1 MEESK
6 EDTLSETP
14 LLLVEP
20 PNSDVKVVDT
30 RDSVHDSGGRTTDS
44 GSFRRWFEEFW
55 LKRSLPSPA
64 QKHVDGWPE
73 ILLTKCSNDD
83 WSPHCGLQDQQWEQL
98 SAHSS
103 HLGIV
108 KTASFTDQS
117 VGRSRAATQSTF
129 NPSIHSGGRGSI
141 ESLRPSVS
149 PSISHAALLHS
160 LERRQILR
168 EIITTETD
176 YVFGLKALAD
186 VLLICSVRPRI
197 YRNVQQIR
205 ELHQTFL
212 ARARAVSPKSVSA
225 ASEVDKLFPQGV
237 AKGLRAIDLKRLNN
251 LQSRSLRKQ
260 SLKTSIIAHLNSLAA
275 QGSEAY
281 DIAYEIAEL
290 SKSFKLYEDFCS
302 NFELLL
308 QDVSLLRGS
317 IPNWET
323 FEGGIE
329 SLAKS
334 VTSLENKLLT
344 DNRSMS
350 LSDLVVKVFPT
361 PPSRSTIS
369 ALTSLSQFSAF
380 VNDPL
385 SHEKIKEV
393 LDGLRPTIERV
404 NQANE
409 TLKQRELIAK
419 TLLLR
424 EKLELPEPGS
434 GMQDI
439 VHDIYLQLG
448 PIKLCGVLHAT
459 YQLPADIVGE
469 YVVCALFESYLV
481 LAASRDG
488 CSRLQAMAC
497 LYVRDLKIDTLRN
510 GRGLCCYGCLF
521 SWKLIFEHRN
531 NQYELVFSA
540 SSAIEEKQW
549 KTEILRAA
557 AASTEVS
564 TAGQSESSL
573 YSFEVL
579 GLLPLECSTGLTTLL
594 SRKTSIHSLA
604 TSASKANLQ
613 HIVIRKT
620 HRPGEASPEAD
631 GEIERPKIPPWASA
645 LVLTTRRQ
653 DRVDLERF
661 IFNIYTK
668 SSLPYPGMPPAKGKD
683 LLKPSKL
690 MVAIREGVYRRSS
703 SGGLPTARRPAIV
716 LAPAKTSKNEQI
728 GRAEK
733 DRTDESPVIEDKKK
747 AASPMSRMGTVRR
760 ALTVRFQARHKSA
773 SHADL
778 PLQYKGQSDQ
788 PFPKVSVRGIFNSVS
803 RRSSKRGLHLALSVD
818 GGA

>member
-20 PNSDVKVVDT
+20 PNSEVKVADAS
-30 RDSVHDSGGRTTDS
+30 DSVHDSGGRTTDS
-44 GSFRRWFEEFW
+44 GLFRRWFEEFW

-73 ILLTKCSNDD
+73 ILLTKCPNDD

-141 ESLRPSVS
+141 ESLRPTVS
-149 PSISHAALLHS
+149 PSISHAVLLHS

-168 EIITTETD
+168 EIITTESD

-281 DIAYEIAEL
+281 DIAHEIAEL

-308 QDVSLLRGS
+308 QDVSFLRGS

-329 SLAKS
+329 SLSKS

-361 PPSRSTIS
+361 PASRSAIS
-369 ALTSLSQFSAF
+369 VLTSLSQFSAF
-380 VNDPL
+380 SPFFIAEITD
-385 SHEKIKEV
+385 
-393 LDGLRPTIERV
+393 
-404 NQANE
+404 
-409 TLKQRELIAK
+409 KQ
-419 TLLLR
+419 
-424 EKLELPEPGS
+424 GS

-459 YQLPADIVGE
+459 YQLRADIVGE
-469 YVVCALFESYLV
+469 YVVCTLFESYLV

-488 CSRLQAMAC
+488 CSRLRAVAC

-531 NQYELVFSA
+531 NQYELVLSA

-557 AASTEVS
+557 AALTEVS
-564 TAGQSESSL
+564 TAGQPESNL

-579 GLLPLECSTGLTTLL
+579 GLLPLECSTGLTPLL
-594 SRKTSIHSLA
+594 SRKSSIHSLA
-604 TSASKANLQ
+604 TSANKANLQ

-620 HRPGEASPEAD
+620 HKPGEASPEAD

-728 GRAEK
+728 GRGEK
-733 DRTDESPVIEDKKK
+733 GRTDELPVIEDKK

-760 ALTVRFQARHKSA
+760 ALTVRFQARQKSA

-778 PLQYKGQSDQ
+778 PLQYKGQTDQ
-788 PFPKVSVRGIFNSVS
+788 PSTKVSVRDIFNSVS
-803 RRSSKRGLHLALSVD
+803 RRSSKRGLHIALSMD
-818 GGA
+818 GGAQ

>member
-20 PNSDVKVVDT
+20 PNSEVKVADAS
-30 RDSVHDSGGRTTDS
+30 DSVHDSGGRTTDS
-44 GSFRRWFEEFW
+44 GLFRRWFEEFW

-73 ILLTKCSNDD
+73 VLLTKCPNDD

-141 ESLRPSVS
+141 ESLRPTVS
-149 PSISHAALLHS
+149 PSISHAVLLHS

-168 EIITTETD
+168 EIITTESD

-281 DIAYEIAEL
+281 DIAHEIAEL

-329 SLAKS
+329 SLSKS

-361 PPSRSTIS
+361 PASRSAIS
-369 ALTSLSQFSAF
+369 VLTSLSQFSAF
-380 VNDPL
+380 SPFFIAEITD
-385 SHEKIKEV
+385 
-393 LDGLRPTIERV
+393 
-404 NQANE
+404 
-409 TLKQRELIAK
+409 KQ
-419 TLLLR
+419 
-424 EKLELPEPGS
+424 GS

-459 YQLPADIVGE
+459 YQLRADIVGE

-488 CSRLQAMAC
+488 CSRLRAVAC

-531 NQYELVFSA
+531 NQYELVLSA

-557 AASTEVS
+557 AALTEVS
-564 TAGQSESSL
+564 TTGQPESNL

-579 GLLPLECSTGLTTLL
+579 GLLPLECSTGLTPLL
-594 SRKTSIHSLA
+594 SRKSSIHSLA
-604 TSASKANLQ
+604 TSANKANLQ

-620 HRPGEASPEAD
+620 HKPGEASPEAD

-716 LAPAKTSKNEQI
+716 LAPAKPSKNEQI
-728 GRAEK
+728 GRGEK
-733 DRTDESPVIEDKKK
+733 GRTDELPVIEDKK

-760 ALTVRFQARHKSA
+760 ALTVRFQARQKSA

-778 PLQYKGQSDQ
+778 PLQYKGQTDQ
-788 PFPKVSVRGIFNSVS
+788 PSTKVSVRDIFNSVS
-803 RRSSKRGLHLALSVD
+803 RRSSKRGLHIALSMD
-818 GGA
+818 GGAQ

>member
-6 EDTLSETP
+6 ENTLSETP

-20 PNSDVKVVDT
+20 PNSEVKVVDAS
-30 RDSVHDSGGRTTDS
+30 DSVHDSGGRSTDA
-44 GSFRRWFEEFW
+44 GLFRRWFEEFW

-73 ILLTKCSNDD
+73 LLLTKCSNDD

-103 HLGIV
+103 HLGII

-141 ESLRPSVS
+141 ESLRSTVS
-149 PSISHAALLHS
+149 PSISHAVLLHS

-186 VLLICSVRPRI
+186 VCPKAVSRAIDLETDLFPSID
-197 YRNVQQIR
+197 QIR

-281 DIAYEIAEL
+281 DIAHEIAEL

-308 QDVSLLRGS
+308 QDVNLLRGS

-329 SLAKS
+329 SLSKS

-350 LSDLVVKVFPT
+350 LGDLVVKPVQ
-361 PPSRSTIS
+361 R
-369 ALTSLSQFSAF
+369 LY
-380 VNDPL
+380 DPL
-385 SHEKIKEV
+385 SHDKIKEV

-424 EKLELPEPGS
+424 EKLELPEP
-434 GMQDI
+434 DI

-488 CSRLQAMAC
+488 CSRLRAVAC

-531 NQYELVFSA
+531 NQYELVLSA

-557 AASTEVS
+557 AALTEVS

-579 GLLPLECSTGLTTLL
+579 GLLPLECSTGLTPLL
-594 SRKTSIHSLA
+594 SRKSSIHSLA

-620 HRPGEASPEAD
+620 HKPGEASPEAD

-703 SGGLPTARRPAIV
+703 SGGLSTARRPAIV

-728 GRAEK
+728 SWAEK
-733 DRTDESPVIEDKKK
+733 GRTDELPVIEDKKK

-760 ALTVRFQARHKSA
+760 ALTVRFQARQKSA

-778 PLQYKGQSDQ
+778 PLQYKGQPDQ
-788 PFPKVSVRGIFNSVS
+788 PFPKVSVRDIFNSVS
-803 RRSSKRGLHLALSVD
+803 RRSSKRGLHLALSMD
-818 GGA
+818 GGAQ

>member
-6 EDTLSETP
+6 ENTLSETP
-14 LLLVEP
+14 LLPVEP
-20 PNSDVKVVDT
+20 SISDVKVVDASDT
-30 RDSVHDSGGRTTDS
+30 VHDSGGRKTDS
-44 GSFRRWFEEFW
+44 ASFRRWFEEFW
-55 LKRSLPSPA
+55 LKRSPPSPD
-64 QKHVDGWPE
+64 QKQVDGWPE
-73 ILLTKCSNDD
+73 ILLTECSNDD

-149 PSISHAALLHS
+149 PLISHAVLLHS

-197 YRNVQQIR
+197 YRNVQRIQ

-212 ARARAVSPKSVSA
+212 ARARAVSPMSVSA

-237 AKGLRAIDLKRLNN
+237 AKGLKAIDLKRLNN

-260 SLKTSIIAHLNSLAA
+260 SLKTSIIARLNSLAA

-281 DIAYEIAEL
+281 DMAYAIAEL
-290 SKSFKLYEDFCS
+290 SKSFKLYEDFCC

-317 IPNWET
+317 IPNWEA

-329 SLAKS
+329 SLSKS

-350 LSDLVVKVFPT
+350 LSDLVVKPVQRLCKYELFLRELLKCT
-361 PPSRSTIS
+361 PV
-369 ALTSLSQFSAF
+369 QD
-380 VNDPL
+380 DPL
-385 SHEKIKEV
+385 SHDKIKEV

-488 CSRLQAMAC
+488 CSRLQAVAC
-497 LYVRDLKIDTLRN
+497 LYVCDLKIDTLRN

-521 SWKLIFEHRN
+521 SWKVIFEHRN
-531 NQYELVFSA
+531 NQYELVLSA

-557 AASTEVS
+557 AALTEVS
-564 TAGQSESSL
+564 TAGQSESNL

-594 SRKTSIHSLA
+594 SRKPSIHSLA
-604 TSASKANLQ
+604 TSASRANLQ
-613 HIVIRKT
+613 HVVIRKT
-620 HRPGEASPEAD
+620 HKPGEASTEAD
-631 GEIERPKIPPWASA
+631 GVIERPKIPPWASA

-668 SSLPYPGMPPAKGKD
+668 GSLPYPGMPPAKGKD

-716 LAPAKTSKNEQI
+716 LAPAKTSKNEQT
-728 GRAEK
+728 GRSEGG
-733 DRTDESPVIEDKKK
+733 TDEPPIEDRKK

-788 PFPKVSVRGIFNSVS
+788 LFHKVSVRGIFNSVS
-803 RRSSKRGLHLALSVD
+803 RRSSKRILHTALSLD

>member
-6 EDTLSETP
+6 ENTLSETP
-14 LLLVEP
+14 LLPVEP
-20 PNSDVKVVDT
+20 SISDVKVVDASDT
-30 RDSVHDSGGRTTDS
+30 VHDSGGRKTDS
-44 GSFRRWFEEFW
+44 ASFRRWFEEFW
-55 LKRSLPSPA
+55 LKRSPPSPD
-64 QKHVDGWPE
+64 QKQVDGWPE
-73 ILLTKCSNDD
+73 ILLTECSNDD

-149 PSISHAALLHS
+149 PLISHAVLLHS

-197 YRNVQQIR
+197 YRNVQRIR

-212 ARARAVSPKSVSA
+212 ARARAVSPMSVSA

-237 AKGLRAIDLKRLNN
+237 AKGLKAIDLKRLNN

-260 SLKTSIIAHLNSLAA
+260 SLKTSIIARLNSLAA

-281 DIAYEIAEL
+281 DMAYAIAEL
-290 SKSFKLYEDFCS
+290 SKSFKLYEDFCC

-308 QDVSLLRGS
+308 QDPVQRLCKYELFLRELL
-317 IPNWET
+317 
-323 FEGGIE
+323 
-329 SLAKS
+329 KC
-334 VTSLENKLLT
+334 
-344 DNRSMS
+344 
-350 LSDLVVKVFPT
+350 T
-361 PPSRSTIS
+361 PV
-369 ALTSLSQFSAF
+369 QD
-380 VNDPL
+380 DPL
-385 SHEKIKEV
+385 SHDKIKEV

-424 EKLELPEPGS
+424 EKLELPEP
-434 GMQDI
+434 DI

-488 CSRLQAMAC
+488 CSRLQAVAC
-497 LYVRDLKIDTLRN
+497 LYVCDLKIDTLRN

-521 SWKLIFEHRN
+521 SWKVIFEHRN
-531 NQYELVFSA
+531 NQYELVLSA

-557 AASTEVS
+557 AALTEVS
-564 TAGQSESSL
+564 TAGQSESNL

-594 SRKTSIHSLA
+594 SRKPSIHSLA
-604 TSASKANLQ
+604 TSASRANLQ
-613 HIVIRKT
+613 HVVIRKT
-620 HRPGEASPEAD
+620 HKPGEASTEAD
-631 GEIERPKIPPWASA
+631 GVIERPKIPPWASA

-668 SSLPYPGMPPAKGKD
+668 GSLPYPGMPPAKGKD

-716 LAPAKTSKNEQI
+716 LAPAKTSKNEQT
-728 GRAEK
+728 GRSEGG
-733 DRTDESPVIEDKKK
+733 TDEPPIEDRKK

-788 PFPKVSVRGIFNSVS
+788 LFHKVSVRGIFNSVS
-803 RRSSKRGLHLALSVD
+803 RRSSKRILHTALSLD

>member
-6 EDTLSETP
+6 ENTLYETP
-14 LLLVEP
+14 LLPVEP
-20 PNSDVKVVDT
+20 SISDVKVVDASDT
-30 RDSVHDSGGRTTDS
+30 VHDSGGRKTDS
-44 GSFRRWFEEFW
+44 ASFRRWFEEFW
-55 LKRSLPSPA
+55 LKRSPPSPD
-64 QKHVDGWPE
+64 QKQVDGWPE
-73 ILLTKCSNDD
+73 ILLTECSNDD

-149 PSISHAALLHS
+149 PLISHAVLLHS

-186 VLLICSVRPRI
+186 VCPNVLSGATDFETDFSPSIDQVLLICSVRPRI
-197 YRNVQQIR
+197 YRNVQRIR
-205 ELHQTFL
+205 ELHQNFL
-212 ARARAVSPKSVSA
+212 ARARAVSPMSVSA
-225 ASEVDKLFPQGV
+225 ASEVDKLFPHGV
-237 AKGLRAIDLKRLNN
+237 AKGLKAIDLKRLNN

-260 SLKTSIIAHLNSLAA
+260 SLKTSIIARLNSLAA

-281 DIAYEIAEL
+281 DMAYAIAEL
-290 SKSFKLYEDFCS
+290 SKSFKLYEDFCC

-308 QDVSLLRGS
+308 QDPVQRL
-317 IPNWET
+317 
-323 FEGGIE
+323 FQ
-329 SLAKS
+329 
-334 VTSLENKLLT
+334 
-344 DNRSMS
+344 D
-350 LSDLVVKVFPT
+350 
-361 PPSRSTIS
+361 
-369 ALTSLSQFSAF
+369 
-380 VNDPL
+380 DPL
-385 SHEKIKEV
+385 SHDKIKEV

-488 CSRLQAMAC
+488 CSRLQAVAC
-497 LYVRDLKIDTLRN
+497 LYVCDLKIDILRN

-521 SWKLIFEHRN
+521 SWKVIFEHRN
-531 NQYELVFSA
+531 NQYELVLSA

-557 AASTEVS
+557 AALTEVS
-564 TAGQSESSL
+564 TAGQSESNL

-594 SRKTSIHSLA
+594 SRKPSIHSLA
-604 TSASKANLQ
+604 TSASRANLQ
-613 HIVIRKT
+613 HVVIRKT
-620 HRPGEASPEAD
+620 HKPGEASTEAD
-631 GEIERPKIPPWASA
+631 GVIEPPKIPPWASA

-668 SSLPYPGMPPAKGKD
+668 GSLPYPGMPPAKGKD

-716 LAPAKTSKNEQI
+716 LAPAKTSKNEQT
-728 GRAEK
+728 GRSEGG
-733 DRTDESPVIEDKKK
+733 TDEPPIIEDRKK

-788 PFPKVSVRGIFNSVS
+788 LFHKVSVRGIFNSVS
-803 RRSSKRGLHLALSVD
+803 RRSSKRILHTALSLD

>member
-6 EDTLSETP
+6 ENTLSETP
-14 LLLVEP
+14 LLPVEP
-20 PNSDVKVVDT
+20 SISDVKVVDASDT
-30 RDSVHDSGGRTTDS
+30 VHDSGGQKTDS
-44 GSFRRWFEEFW
+44 ASFRRWFEEFW
-55 LKRSLPSPA
+55 LKRSPPSPD
-64 QKHVDGWPE
+64 QKQVDGWPE
-73 ILLTKCSNDD
+73 ILLTECSNDD

-149 PSISHAALLHS
+149 PLISHAVLLHS

-186 VLLICSVRPRI
+186 TPDISQRATHSRTTPDLLGKGSC
-197 YRNVQQIR
+197 R
-205 ELHQTFL
+205 EPH
-212 ARARAVSPKSVSA
+212 
-225 ASEVDKLFPQGV
+225 
-237 AKGLRAIDLKRLNN
+237 AIDLKRLNN

-260 SLKTSIIAHLNSLAA
+260 SLKTSIIARLNSLAA

-281 DIAYEIAEL
+281 DMAYAIAEL
-290 SKSFKLYEDFCS
+290 SKSFKLYEDFCC

-308 QDVSLLRGS
+308 QDPVQRLCKYELFLRELL
-317 IPNWET
+317 
-323 FEGGIE
+323 
-329 SLAKS
+329 KC
-334 VTSLENKLLT
+334 
-344 DNRSMS
+344 
-350 LSDLVVKVFPT
+350 T
-361 PPSRSTIS
+361 PV
-369 ALTSLSQFSAF
+369 QD
-380 VNDPL
+380 DPL
-385 SHEKIKEV
+385 SHDKIKEV

-424 EKLELPEPGS
+424 EKLELPEPVSHIESPSIIEITKKQGS
-434 GMQDI
+434 
-439 VHDIYLQLG
+439 
-448 PIKLCGVLHAT
+448 
-459 YQLPADIVGE
+459 DIVGE

-488 CSRLQAMAC
+488 CSRLQAVAC
-497 LYVRDLKIDTLRN
+497 LYVCDLKIDTLRN

-521 SWKLIFEHRN
+521 SWKVIFEHRN
-531 NQYELVFSA
+531 NQYELVLSA

-557 AASTEVS
+557 AALTEVS
-564 TAGQSESSL
+564 TAGQSESNL

-594 SRKTSIHSLA
+594 SRKPSIHSLA
-604 TSASKANLQ
+604 TSASRANLQ
-613 HIVIRKT
+613 HVVIRKT
-620 HRPGEASPEAD
+620 HKPGEASTEAD
-631 GEIERPKIPPWASA
+631 GVIERPKIPPWASA

-668 SSLPYPGMPPAKGKD
+668 GSLPYPGMPPAKGKD

-716 LAPAKTSKNEQI
+716 LAPAKTSKNEQT
-728 GRAEK
+728 GRSEGG
-733 DRTDESPVIEDKKK
+733 TDEPPIEDRKK

-760 ALTVRFQARHKSA
+760 ALT
-773 SHADL
+773 
-778 PLQYKGQSDQ
+778 YKGQSDQ
-788 PFPKVSVRGIFNSVS
+788 LFHKVSVRGIFNSVS
-803 RRSSKRGLHLALSVD
+803 RRSSKRILHTALSLD

>member
-14 LLLVEP
+14 LLLVES
-20 PNSDVKVVDT
+20 PNSDVQAADAS
-30 RDSVHDSGGRTTDS
+30 DSLHDSGGRTTDS
-44 GSFRRWFEEFW
+44 GSFRRWFGEFW
-55 LKRSLPSPA
+55 LKRSLPPPA

-73 ILLTKCSNDD
+73 IFLTKCSNDD
-83 WSPHCGLQDQQWEQL
+83 LSPHCGLQDQQWEQL

-103 HLGIV
+103 HLGIT

-117 VGRSRAATQSTF
+117 IGRSRAATQSTF
-129 NPSIHSGGRGSI
+129 SPSIHSGGRGSI
-141 ESLRPSVS
+141 ESLRPTLSHS
-149 PSISHAALLHS
+149 MSHAVLLHS

-176 YVFGLKALAD
+176 YVFGLKALVD

-205 ELHQTFL
+205 QLHQNFL

-225 ASEVDKLFPQGV
+225 ASDVDKLFPQGV
-237 AKGLRAIDLKRLNN
+237 SKGLRAIDLKRLNN
-251 LQSRSLRKQ
+251 LQNRSLRRQ

-275 QGSEAY
+275 QGPEAS
-281 DIAYEIAEL
+281 DIAHEIAEL
-290 SKSFKLYEDFCS
+290 SMSFKLYEDFCS

-308 QDVSLLRGS
+308 QDPVQRLCKYELFLKELL
-317 IPNWET
+317 
-323 FEGGIE
+323 
-329 SLAKS
+329 KC
-334 VTSLENKLLT
+334 
-344 DNRSMS
+344 
-350 LSDLVVKVFPT
+350 T
-361 PPSRSTIS
+361 PI
-369 ALTSLSQFSAF
+369 QD
-380 VNDPL
+380 DPL
-385 SHEKIKEV
+385 SHDKIKEV

-409 TLKQRELIAK
+409 TLKQRELISK

-424 EKLELPEPGS
+424 EKLELPEP
-434 GMQDI
+434 DI
-439 VHDIYLQLG
+439 VHDIYQQLG

-469 YVVCALFESYLV
+469 YMVCALFESYLV

-488 CSRLQAMAC
+488 CSRLRAVAC
-497 LYVRDLKIDTLRN
+497 LYIRDLKIDTLRN

-531 NQYELVFSA
+531 HQYELVLSA
-540 SSAIEEKQW
+540 SSAIEERQW
-549 KTEILRAA
+549 KAEILRSAA
-557 AASTEVS
+557 ALTELS

-579 GLLPLECSTGLTTLL
+579 GLLPLECSTGLTPLL
-594 SRKTSIHSLA
+594 SRKSSIHSLA
-604 TSASKANLQ
+604 TSVGNVNLQ

-620 HRPGEASPEAD
+620 HKPGEASPEAD

-683 LLKPSKL
+683 LLRPSKL
-690 MVAIREGVYRRSS
+690 MIAIREGVSRRSS
-703 SGGLPTARRPAIV
+703 SGALPTARRPAVV
-716 LAPAKTSKNEQI
+716 LTPAKSSKNEQI
-728 GRAEK
+728 GRVEK
-733 DRTDESPVIEDKKK
+733 GRSDESPIEDKKK
-747 AASPMSRMGTVRR
+747 TASPMSRMGTVRR
-760 ALTVRFQARHKSA
+760 ALTVKFQARHKSA
-773 SHADL
+773 SHDDL
-778 PLQYKGQSDQ
+778 SWQCKGQSDHS
-788 PFPKVSVRGIFNSVS
+788 FSKVSVRGIFNSVS
-803 RRSSKRGLHLALSVD
+803 QRSSKRSLRLALSMD

>member
-20 PNSDVKVVDT
+20 PNAEVKVADAT
-30 RDSVHDSGGRTTDS
+30 DSVHDSGGRANDS

-141 ESLRPSVS
+141 ESLRPTVS

-237 AKGLRAIDLKRLNN
+237 AKGLRAIDLKHLNN
-251 LQSRSLRKQ
+251 LQSRSLRKR

-281 DIAYEIAEL
+281 DIAHEIAEL

-329 SLAKS
+329 SLSKS

-350 LSDLVVKVFPT
+350 LGDLVVKPVQRLCKYELFLRELLKCT
-361 PPSRSTIS
+361 PI
-369 ALTSLSQFSAF
+369 QD
-380 VNDPL
+380 DPL
-385 SHEKIKEV
+385 SHDKIKEV

-488 CSRLQAMAC
+488 CSRLRAVAC

-510 GRGLCCYGCLF
+510 GRGLSCYECLF

-531 NQYELVFSA
+531 NQYELVLSA

-549 KTEILRAA
+549 KTEMLKAA
-557 AASTEVS
+557 AALTEVS
-564 TAGQSESSL
+564 TAGQSESNL

-579 GLLPLECSTGLTTLL
+579 GLHPLECSTGLTPLL
-594 SRKTSIHSLA
+594 SRKSSIHSLA

-620 HRPGEASPEAD
+620 HKPGEASPEAD

-668 SSLPYPGMPPAKGKD
+668 SSLPYPGMPPSKGKD

-728 GRAEK
+728 GRTEK
-733 DRTDESPVIEDKKK
+733 GRTDELPVIEDKKK
-747 AASPMSRMGTVRR
+747 AASPISRMGTVRR
-760 ALTVRFQARHKSA
+760 ALTVRFQARQKSA

-778 PLQYKGQSDQ
+778 PLQYKGQPDQ
-788 PFPKVSVRGIFNSVS
+788 PFPKVSVRDIFNSVS
-803 RRSSKRGLHLALSVD
+803 RRSSKRGLHLALSMD
-818 GGA
+818 GGAQ

>member
-6 EDTLSETP
+6 ENTLSETP
-14 LLLVEP
+14 LLPVEP
-20 PNSDVKVVDT
+20 SISDVKVVDASDT
-30 RDSVHDSGGRTTDS
+30 VHDSGGQKTDS
-44 GSFRRWFEEFW
+44 ASFRRWFEEFW
-55 LKRSLPSPA
+55 LKRSPPSPD
-64 QKHVDGWPE
+64 QKQVDGWPE
-73 ILLTKCSNDD
+73 ILLTECSNDD

-149 PSISHAALLHS
+149 PLISHAVLLHS

-186 VLLICSVRPRI
+186 TPDISQRATHSRTTPDLLGKGSC
-197 YRNVQQIR
+197 R
-205 ELHQTFL
+205 EPH
-212 ARARAVSPKSVSA
+212 
-225 ASEVDKLFPQGV
+225 
-237 AKGLRAIDLKRLNN
+237 AIDLKRLNN

-260 SLKTSIIAHLNSLAA
+260 SLKTSIIARLNSLAA

-281 DIAYEIAEL
+281 DMAYAIAEL
-290 SKSFKLYEDFCS
+290 SKSFKLYEDFCC

-317 IPNWET
+317 IPNWEA

-329 SLAKS
+329 SLSKS

-350 LSDLVVKVFPT
+350 LSDLVVKPVQRLF
-361 PPSRSTIS
+361 
-369 ALTSLSQFSAF
+369 QD
-380 VNDPL
+380 DPL
-385 SHEKIKEV
+385 SHDKIKEV

-488 CSRLQAMAC
+488 CSRLQAVAC
-497 LYVRDLKIDTLRN
+497 LYVCDLKIDTLRN

-521 SWKLIFEHRN
+521 SWKVIFEHRN
-531 NQYELVFSA
+531 NQYELVLSA

-557 AASTEVS
+557 AALTEVS
-564 TAGQSESSL
+564 TAGQSESNL

-594 SRKTSIHSLA
+594 SRKPSIHSLA
-604 TSASKANLQ
+604 TSASRANLQ
-613 HIVIRKT
+613 HVVIRKT
-620 HRPGEASPEAD
+620 HKPGEASTEAD
-631 GEIERPKIPPWASA
+631 GVIERPKIPPWASA

-668 SSLPYPGMPPAKGKD
+668 GSLPYPGMPPAKGKD

-716 LAPAKTSKNEQI
+716 LAPAKTSKNEQT
-728 GRAEK
+728 GRSEGG
-733 DRTDESPVIEDKKK
+733 TDEPPIEDRKK

-788 PFPKVSVRGIFNSVS
+788 LFHKVSVRGIFNSVS
-803 RRSSKRGLHLALSVD
+803 RRSSKRILHTALSLD

>member
-6 EDTLSETP
+6 KDTLSETP
-14 LLLVEP
+14 LLLVDP
-20 PNSDVKVVDT
+20 PNSDVKVVDASDT
-30 RDSVHDSGGRTTDS
+30 VHDSGGRTTDS

-55 LKRSLPSPA
+55 LKRSLPCPA

-149 PSISHAALLHS
+149 PSISHAVLLHS

-186 VLLICSVRPRI
+186 VCPKVVSRAIDLETDFFPSIDQVLLICSVRPRI

-329 SLAKS
+329 SLSKS

-361 PPSRSTIS
+361 PPSRSAIS
-369 ALTSLSQFSAF
+369 VLTSLSQFSAF
-380 VNDPL
+380 V
-385 SHEKIKEV
+385 SM
-393 LDGLRPTIERV
+393 
-404 NQANE
+404 
-409 TLKQRELIAK
+409 
-419 TLLLR
+419 
-424 EKLELPEPGS
+424 S
-434 GMQDI
+434 
-439 VHDIYLQLG
+439 
-448 PIKLCGVLHAT
+448 
-459 YQLPADIVGE
+459 
-469 YVVCALFESYLV
+469 
-481 LAASRDG
+481 
-488 CSRLQAMAC
+488 CS
-497 LYVRDLKIDTLRN
+497 
-510 GRGLCCYGCLF
+510 
-521 SWKLIFEHRN
+521 
-531 NQYELVFSA
+531 
-540 SSAIEEKQW
+540 
-549 KTEILRAA
+549 
-557 AASTEVS
+557 
-564 TAGQSESSL
+564 
-573 YSFEVL
+573 
-579 GLLPLECSTGLTTLL
+579 
-594 SRKTSIHSLA
+594 
-604 TSASKANLQ
+604 
-613 HIVIRKT
+613 
-620 HRPGEASPEAD
+620 
-631 GEIERPKIPPWASA
+631 
-645 LVLTTRRQ
+645 
-653 DRVDLERF
+653 
-661 IFNIYTK
+661 
-668 SSLPYPGMPPAKGKD
+668 
-683 LLKPSKL
+683 
-690 MVAIREGVYRRSS
+690 
-703 SGGLPTARRPAIV
+703 
-716 LAPAKTSKNEQI
+716 
-728 GRAEK
+728 
-733 DRTDESPVIEDKKK
+733 
-747 AASPMSRMGTVRR
+747 
-760 ALTVRFQARHKSA
+760 
-773 SHADL
+773 
-778 PLQYKGQSDQ
+778 
-788 PFPKVSVRGIFNSVS
+788 
-803 RRSSKRGLHLALSVD
+803 
-818 GGA
+818 

>member
-6 EDTLSETP
+6 ENTLSETP
-14 LLLVEP
+14 LLPVEP
-20 PNSDVKVVDT
+20 SISDVKVVDASDT
-30 RDSVHDSGGRTTDS
+30 VHDSGGRKTDS
-44 GSFRRWFEEFW
+44 ASFRRWFEEFW
-55 LKRSLPSPA
+55 LKRSPPSPD
-64 QKHVDGWPE
+64 QKQVDGWPE
-73 ILLTKCSNDD
+73 ILLTECSNDD

-149 PSISHAALLHS
+149 PLISHAVLLHS

-186 VLLICSVRPRI
+186 VCPNVLSGATDFETDFSPSIDQVLLICSVRPRI
-197 YRNVQQIR
+197 YRNVQRIQ

-212 ARARAVSPKSVSA
+212 ARARAVSPMSVSA

-237 AKGLRAIDLKRLNN
+237 AKGLKAIDLKRLNN

-260 SLKTSIIAHLNSLAA
+260 SLKTSIIARLNSLAA

-281 DIAYEIAEL
+281 DMAYAIAEL
-290 SKSFKLYEDFCS
+290 SKSFKLYEDFCC

-308 QDVSLLRGS
+308 QDPVQRL
-317 IPNWET
+317 
-323 FEGGIE
+323 FQ
-329 SLAKS
+329 
-334 VTSLENKLLT
+334 
-344 DNRSMS
+344 D
-350 LSDLVVKVFPT
+350 
-361 PPSRSTIS
+361 
-369 ALTSLSQFSAF
+369 
-380 VNDPL
+380 DPL
-385 SHEKIKEV
+385 SHDKIKEV

-488 CSRLQAMAC
+488 CSRLQAVAC
-497 LYVRDLKIDTLRN
+497 LYVCDLKIDTLRN

-521 SWKLIFEHRN
+521 SWKVIFEHRN
-531 NQYELVFSA
+531 NQYELVLSA

-557 AASTEVS
+557 AALTEVS
-564 TAGQSESSL
+564 TAGQSESNL

-594 SRKTSIHSLA
+594 SRKPSIHSLA
-604 TSASKANLQ
+604 TSASRANLQ
-613 HIVIRKT
+613 HVVIRKT
-620 HRPGEASPEAD
+620 HKPGEASTEAD
-631 GEIERPKIPPWASA
+631 GVIERPKIPPWASA

-668 SSLPYPGMPPAKGKD
+668 GSLPYPGMPPAKGKD

-716 LAPAKTSKNEQI
+716 LAPAKTSKNEQT
-728 GRAEK
+728 GRSEGG
-733 DRTDESPVIEDKKK
+733 TDEPPIEDRKK

-788 PFPKVSVRGIFNSVS
+788 LFHKVSVRGIFNSVS
-803 RRSSKRGLHLALSVD
+803 RRSSKRILHTALSLD

>member
-20 PNSDVKVVDT
+20 PNSEVKVADAS
-30 RDSVHDSGGRTTDS
+30 DSVHDSGGRTTDS
-44 GSFRRWFEEFW
+44 GLFRRWFEEFW

-73 ILLTKCSNDD
+73 ILLTKCPNDD

-141 ESLRPSVS
+141 ESLRPTVS
-149 PSISHAALLHS
+149 PSISHAVLLHS

-168 EIITTETD
+168 EIITTESD

-281 DIAYEIAEL
+281 DIAHEIAEL

-308 QDVSLLRGS
+308 QDVSFLRGS

-329 SLAKS
+329 SLSKS

-361 PPSRSTIS
+361 PASRSAIS
-369 ALTSLSQFSAF
+369 VLTSLSQFSAF

-385 SHEKIKEV
+385 SHDKIKEV

-409 TLKQRELIAK
+409 TLRQRELIAK

-424 EKLELPEPGS
+424 EKLELPEP
-434 GMQDI
+434 DI

-459 YQLPADIVGE
+459 YQLRADIVGE
-469 YVVCALFESYLV
+469 YVVCTLFESYLV

-488 CSRLQAMAC
+488 CSRLRAVAC

-531 NQYELVFSA
+531 NQYELVLSA

-557 AASTEVS
+557 AALTEVS
-564 TAGQSESSL
+564 TAGQPESNL

-579 GLLPLECSTGLTTLL
+579 GLLPLECSTGLTPLL
-594 SRKTSIHSLA
+594 SRKSSIHSLA
-604 TSASKANLQ
+604 TSANKANLQ

-620 HRPGEASPEAD
+620 HKPGEASPEAD

-728 GRAEK
+728 GRGEK
-733 DRTDESPVIEDKKK
+733 GRTDELPVIEDKK

-760 ALTVRFQARHKSA
+760 ALTVRFQARQKSA

-778 PLQYKGQSDQ
+778 PLQYKGQTDQ
-788 PFPKVSVRGIFNSVS
+788 PSTKVSVRDIFNSVS
-803 RRSSKRGLHLALSVD
+803 RRSSKRGLHIALSMD
-818 GGA
+818 GGAQ

>member
-1 MEESK
+1 
-6 EDTLSETP
+6 
-14 LLLVEP
+14 
-20 PNSDVKVVDT
+20 
-30 RDSVHDSGGRTTDS
+30 
-44 GSFRRWFEEFW
+44 
-55 LKRSLPSPA
+55 
-64 QKHVDGWPE
+64 
-73 ILLTKCSNDD
+73 
-83 WSPHCGLQDQQWEQL
+83 
-98 SAHSS
+98 
-103 HLGIV
+103 
-108 KTASFTDQS
+108 
-117 VGRSRAATQSTF
+117 
-129 NPSIHSGGRGSI
+129 
-141 ESLRPSVS
+141 
-149 PSISHAALLHS
+149 
-160 LERRQILR
+160 LR
-168 EIITTETD
+168 EL
-176 YVFGLKALAD
+176 LKCTP
-186 VLLICSVRPRI
+186 I
-197 YRNVQQIR
+197 
-205 ELHQTFL
+205 
-212 ARARAVSPKSVSA
+212 
-225 ASEVDKLFPQGV
+225 
-237 AKGLRAIDLKRLNN
+237 
-251 LQSRSLRKQ
+251 
-260 SLKTSIIAHLNSLAA
+260 
-275 QGSEAY
+275 
-281 DIAYEIAEL
+281 
-290 SKSFKLYEDFCS
+290 
-302 NFELLL
+302 
-308 QDVSLLRGS
+308 QD
-317 IPNWET
+317 
-323 FEGGIE
+323 
-329 SLAKS
+329 
-334 VTSLENKLLT
+334 
-344 DNRSMS
+344 
-350 LSDLVVKVFPT
+350 
-361 PPSRSTIS
+361 
-369 ALTSLSQFSAF
+369 
-380 VNDPL
+380 DPL
-385 SHEKIKEV
+385 SHDKIKEV

-409 TLKQRELIAK
+409 SLKQRELIAK

-424 EKLELPEPGS
+424 EKLELPEP
-434 GMQDI
+434 DI

-448 PIKLCGVLHAT
+448 PIKICGVLHAT

-488 CSRLQAMAC
+488 CSRLQAVAC

-531 NQYELVFSA
+531 NQYELVLSA

-557 AASTEVS
+557 AALTEVP
-564 TAGQSESSL
+564 TTGQSESNL

-620 HRPGEASPEAD
+620 HKPGEASPEAD
-631 GEIERPKIPPWASA
+631 GVIERPKIPPWASA

-728 GRAEK
+728 GRGEG
-733 DRTDESPVIEDKKK
+733 RTDESPVIEDKKK
-747 AASPMSRMGTVRR
+747 AALPMSRMGTVRR

-778 PLQYKGQSDQ
+778 PLQYKGQADQ

-803 RRSSKRGLHLALSVD
+803 RRSSKRGLQLALSMD

>member
-6 EDTLSETP
+6 ENTLSETP
-14 LLLVEP
+14 LLPVEP
-20 PNSDVKVVDT
+20 SISDVKVVDASDT
-30 RDSVHDSGGRTTDS
+30 VHDSGGRKTDS
-44 GSFRRWFEEFW
+44 ASFRRWFEEFW
-55 LKRSLPSPA
+55 LKRSPPSPD
-64 QKHVDGWPE
+64 QKQVDGWPE
-73 ILLTKCSNDD
+73 ILLTECSNDD

-149 PSISHAALLHS
+149 PLISHAVLLHS

-197 YRNVQQIR
+197 YRNVQRIR

-212 ARARAVSPKSVSA
+212 ARARAVSPMSVSA

-237 AKGLRAIDLKRLNN
+237 AKGLKAIDLKRLNN

-260 SLKTSIIAHLNSLAA
+260 SLKTSIIARLNSLAA

-281 DIAYEIAEL
+281 DMAYAIAEL
-290 SKSFKLYEDFCS
+290 SKSFKLYEDFCC

-317 IPNWET
+317 IPNWEA

-329 SLAKS
+329 SLSKS

-350 LSDLVVKVFPT
+350 LSDLVVKPVQRLF
-361 PPSRSTIS
+361 
-369 ALTSLSQFSAF
+369 QD
-380 VNDPL
+380 DPL
-385 SHEKIKEV
+385 SHDKIKEV

-488 CSRLQAMAC
+488 CSRLQAVAC
-497 LYVRDLKIDTLRN
+497 LYVCDLKIDTLRN

-521 SWKLIFEHRN
+521 SWKVIFEHRN
-531 NQYELVFSA
+531 NQYELVLSA

-557 AASTEVS
+557 AALTEVS
-564 TAGQSESSL
+564 TAGQSESNL

-594 SRKTSIHSLA
+594 SRKPSIHSLA
-604 TSASKANLQ
+604 TSASRANLQ
-613 HIVIRKT
+613 HVVIRKT
-620 HRPGEASPEAD
+620 HKPGEASTEAD
-631 GEIERPKIPPWASA
+631 GVIERPKIPPWASA

-668 SSLPYPGMPPAKGKD
+668 GSLPYPGMPPAKGKD

-716 LAPAKTSKNEQI
+716 LAPAKTSKNEQT
-728 GRAEK
+728 GRSEGG
-733 DRTDESPVIEDKKK
+733 TDEPPIEDRKK

-760 ALTVRFQARHKSA
+760 ALT
-773 SHADL
+773 
-778 PLQYKGQSDQ
+778 YKGQSDQ
-788 PFPKVSVRGIFNSVS
+788 LFHKVSVRGIFNSVS
-803 RRSSKRGLHLALSVD
+803 RRSSKRILHTALSLD

>member
-6 EDTLSETP
+6 ENTLYETP
-14 LLLVEP
+14 LLPVEP
-20 PNSDVKVVDT
+20 SISDVKVVDASDT
-30 RDSVHDSGGRTTDS
+30 VHDSGGRKTDS
-44 GSFRRWFEEFW
+44 ASFRRWFEEFW
-55 LKRSLPSPA
+55 LKRSPPSPD
-64 QKHVDGWPE
+64 QKQVDGWPE
-73 ILLTKCSNDD
+73 ILLTECSNDD

-149 PSISHAALLHS
+149 PLISHAVLLHS

-197 YRNVQQIR
+197 YRNVQRIR

-212 ARARAVSPKSVSA
+212 ARARAVSPMSVSA
-225 ASEVDKLFPQGV
+225 ASEVDKLFPHGV
-237 AKGLRAIDLKRLNN
+237 AKGLKAIDLKRLNN

-260 SLKTSIIAHLNSLAA
+260 SLKTSIIARLNSLAA

-281 DIAYEIAEL
+281 DMAYAIAEL
-290 SKSFKLYEDFCS
+290 SKSFKLYEDFCC

-329 SLAKS
+329 SLSKS

-350 LSDLVVKVFPT
+350 LIDLVVKPVQRLF
-361 PPSRSTIS
+361 
-369 ALTSLSQFSAF
+369 QD
-380 VNDPL
+380 DPL
-385 SHEKIKEV
+385 SHDKIKEV

-488 CSRLQAMAC
+488 CSRLQAVAC
-497 LYVRDLKIDTLRN
+497 LYVCDLKIDILRN

-521 SWKLIFEHRN
+521 SWKVIFEHRN
-531 NQYELVFSA
+531 NQYELVLSA

-557 AASTEVS
+557 AALTEVS
-564 TAGQSESSL
+564 TAGQSESNL

-594 SRKTSIHSLA
+594 SRKPSIHSLA
-604 TSASKANLQ
+604 TSASRANLQ
-613 HIVIRKT
+613 HVVIRKT
-620 HRPGEASPEAD
+620 HKPGEASTEAD
-631 GEIERPKIPPWASA
+631 GVIEPPKIPPWASA

-668 SSLPYPGMPPAKGKD
+668 GSLPYPGMPPAKGKD

-716 LAPAKTSKNEQI
+716 LAPAKTSKNEQT
-728 GRAEK
+728 GRSEGG
-733 DRTDESPVIEDKKK
+733 TDEPPIIEDRKK

-788 PFPKVSVRGIFNSVS
+788 LFHKVSVRGIFNSVS
-803 RRSSKRGLHLALSVD
+803 RRSSKRILHTALSLD

>member
-6 EDTLSETP
+6 ENTLYETP
-14 LLLVEP
+14 LLPVEP
-20 PNSDVKVVDT
+20 SISDVKVVDASDT
-30 RDSVHDSGGRTTDS
+30 VHDSGGRKTDS
-44 GSFRRWFEEFW
+44 ASFRRWFEEFW
-55 LKRSLPSPA
+55 LKRSPPSPD
-64 QKHVDGWPE
+64 QKQVDGWPE
-73 ILLTKCSNDD
+73 ILLTECSNDD

-149 PSISHAALLHS
+149 PLISHAVLLHS

-186 VLLICSVRPRI
+186 VCPNVLSGATDFETDFSPSIDQVLLICSVRPRI
-197 YRNVQQIR
+197 YRNVQRIR

-212 ARARAVSPKSVSA
+212 ARARAVSPMSVSA
-225 ASEVDKLFPQGV
+225 ASEVDKLFPHGV
-237 AKGLRAIDLKRLNN
+237 AKGLKAIDLKRLNN

-260 SLKTSIIAHLNSLAA
+260 SLKTSIIARLNSLAA

-281 DIAYEIAEL
+281 DMAYAIAEL
-290 SKSFKLYEDFCS
+290 SKSFKLYEDFCC

-308 QDVSLLRGS
+308 QDPVQRL
-317 IPNWET
+317 
-323 FEGGIE
+323 FQ
-329 SLAKS
+329 
-334 VTSLENKLLT
+334 
-344 DNRSMS
+344 D
-350 LSDLVVKVFPT
+350 
-361 PPSRSTIS
+361 
-369 ALTSLSQFSAF
+369 
-380 VNDPL
+380 DPL
-385 SHEKIKEV
+385 SHDKIKEV

-488 CSRLQAMAC
+488 CSRLQAVAC
-497 LYVRDLKIDTLRN
+497 LYVCDLKIDILRN

-521 SWKLIFEHRN
+521 SWKVIFEHRN
-531 NQYELVFSA
+531 NQYELVLSA

-557 AASTEVS
+557 AALTEVS
-564 TAGQSESSL
+564 TAGQSESNL

-594 SRKTSIHSLA
+594 SRKPSIHSLA
-604 TSASKANLQ
+604 TSASRANLQ
-613 HIVIRKT
+613 HVVIRKT
-620 HRPGEASPEAD
+620 HKPGEASTEAD
-631 GEIERPKIPPWASA
+631 GVIEPPKIPPWASA

-668 SSLPYPGMPPAKGKD
+668 GSLPYPGMPPAKGKD

-716 LAPAKTSKNEQI
+716 LAPAKTSKNEQT
-728 GRAEK
+728 GRSEGG
-733 DRTDESPVIEDKKK
+733 TDEPPIIEDRKK

-788 PFPKVSVRGIFNSVS
+788 LFHKVSVRGIFNSVS
-803 RRSSKRGLHLALSVD
+803 RRSSKRILHTALSLD

>member
-6 EDTLSETP
+6 ENTLSETP
-14 LLLVEP
+14 LLPVEP
-20 PNSDVKVVDT
+20 SISDVKVVDASDT
-30 RDSVHDSGGRTTDS
+30 VHDSGGQKTDS
-44 GSFRRWFEEFW
+44 ASFRRWFEEFW
-55 LKRSLPSPA
+55 LKRSPPSPD
-64 QKHVDGWPE
+64 QKQVDGWPE
-73 ILLTKCSNDD
+73 ILLTECSNDD

-149 PSISHAALLHS
+149 PLISHAVLLHS

-197 YRNVQQIR
+197 YRNVQRIR

-212 ARARAVSPKSVSA
+212 ARARAVSPMSVSA

-237 AKGLRAIDLKRLNN
+237 AKGLKAIDLKRLNN

-260 SLKTSIIAHLNSLAA
+260 SLKTSIIARLNSLAA

-281 DIAYEIAEL
+281 DMAYAIAEL
-290 SKSFKLYEDFCS
+290 SKSFKLYEDFCC

-308 QDVSLLRGS
+308 QDPVQRL
-317 IPNWET
+317 
-323 FEGGIE
+323 FQ
-329 SLAKS
+329 
-334 VTSLENKLLT
+334 
-344 DNRSMS
+344 D
-350 LSDLVVKVFPT
+350 
-361 PPSRSTIS
+361 
-369 ALTSLSQFSAF
+369 
-380 VNDPL
+380 DPL
-385 SHEKIKEV
+385 SHDKIKEV

-488 CSRLQAMAC
+488 CSRLQAVAC
-497 LYVRDLKIDTLRN
+497 LYVCDLKIDTLRN

-521 SWKLIFEHRN
+521 SWKVIFEHRN
-531 NQYELVFSA
+531 NQYELVLSA

-557 AASTEVS
+557 AALTEVS
-564 TAGQSESSL
+564 TAGQSESNL

-594 SRKTSIHSLA
+594 SRKPSIHSLA
-604 TSASKANLQ
+604 TSASRANLQ
-613 HIVIRKT
+613 HVVIRKT
-620 HRPGEASPEAD
+620 HKPGEASTEAD
-631 GEIERPKIPPWASA
+631 GVIERPKIPPWASA

-668 SSLPYPGMPPAKGKD
+668 GSLPYPGMPPAKGKD

-716 LAPAKTSKNEQI
+716 LAPAKTSKNEQT
-728 GRAEK
+728 GRSEGG
-733 DRTDESPVIEDKKK
+733 TDEPPIEDRKK

-760 ALTVRFQARHKSA
+760 ALT
-773 SHADL
+773 
-778 PLQYKGQSDQ
+778 YKGQSDQ
-788 PFPKVSVRGIFNSVS
+788 LFHKVSVRGIFNSVS
-803 RRSSKRGLHLALSVD
+803 RRSSKRILHTALSLD

>member
-6 EDTLSETP
+6 ENTLSETP
-14 LLLVEP
+14 LLPVEP
-20 PNSDVKVVDT
+20 SISDVKVVDASDT
-30 RDSVHDSGGRTTDS
+30 VHDSGGRKTDS
-44 GSFRRWFEEFW
+44 ASFRRWFEEFW
-55 LKRSLPSPA
+55 LKRSPPSPD
-64 QKHVDGWPE
+64 QKQVDGWPE
-73 ILLTKCSNDD
+73 ILLTECSNDD

-149 PSISHAALLHS
+149 PLISHAVLLHS

-197 YRNVQQIR
+197 YRNVQRIR

-212 ARARAVSPKSVSA
+212 ARARAVSPMSVSA

-237 AKGLRAIDLKRLNN
+237 AKGLKAIDLKRLNN

-260 SLKTSIIAHLNSLAA
+260 SLKTSIIARLNSLAA

-281 DIAYEIAEL
+281 DMAYAIAEL
-290 SKSFKLYEDFCS
+290 SKSFKLYEDFCC

-308 QDVSLLRGS
+308 QDPVQRL
-317 IPNWET
+317 
-323 FEGGIE
+323 FQ
-329 SLAKS
+329 
-334 VTSLENKLLT
+334 
-344 DNRSMS
+344 D
-350 LSDLVVKVFPT
+350 
-361 PPSRSTIS
+361 
-369 ALTSLSQFSAF
+369 
-380 VNDPL
+380 DPL
-385 SHEKIKEV
+385 SHDKIKEV

-488 CSRLQAMAC
+488 CSRLQAVAC
-497 LYVRDLKIDTLRN
+497 LYVCDLKIDTLRN

-521 SWKLIFEHRN
+521 SWKVIFEHRN
-531 NQYELVFSA
+531 NQYELVLSA

-557 AASTEVS
+557 AALTEVS
-564 TAGQSESSL
+564 TAGQSESNL

-594 SRKTSIHSLA
+594 SRKPSIHSLA
-604 TSASKANLQ
+604 TSASRANLQ
-613 HIVIRKT
+613 HVVIRKT
-620 HRPGEASPEAD
+620 HKPGEASTEAD
-631 GEIERPKIPPWASA
+631 GVIERPKIPPWASA

-668 SSLPYPGMPPAKGKD
+668 GSLPYPGMPPAKGKD

-716 LAPAKTSKNEQI
+716 LAPAKTSKNEQT
-728 GRAEK
+728 GRSEGG
-733 DRTDESPVIEDKKK
+733 TDEPPIEDRKK

-788 PFPKVSVRGIFNSVS
+788 LFHKVSVRGIFNSVS
-803 RRSSKRGLHLALSVD
+803 RRSSKRILHTALSLD

>member
-1 MEESK
+1 M
-6 EDTLSETP
+6 
-14 LLLVEP
+14 
-20 PNSDVKVVDT
+20 
-30 RDSVHDSGGRTTDS
+30 
-44 GSFRRWFEEFW
+44 
-55 LKRSLPSPA
+55 
-64 QKHVDGWPE
+64 
-73 ILLTKCSNDD
+73 
-83 WSPHCGLQDQQWEQL
+83 
-98 SAHSS
+98 
-103 HLGIV
+103 
-108 KTASFTDQS
+108 
-117 VGRSRAATQSTF
+117 
-129 NPSIHSGGRGSI
+129 
-141 ESLRPSVS
+141 
-149 PSISHAALLHS
+149 
-160 LERRQILR
+160 
-168 EIITTETD
+168 
-176 YVFGLKALAD
+176 
-186 VLLICSVRPRI
+186 
-197 YRNVQQIR
+197 
-205 ELHQTFL
+205 
-212 ARARAVSPKSVSA
+212 SVSA

-237 AKGLRAIDLKRLNN
+237 AKGLKAIDLKRLNN

-260 SLKTSIIAHLNSLAA
+260 SLKTSIIARLNSLAA

-281 DIAYEIAEL
+281 DMAYAIAEL
-290 SKSFKLYEDFCS
+290 SKSFKLYEDFCC

-308 QDVSLLRGS
+308 QDPVQRL
-317 IPNWET
+317 
-323 FEGGIE
+323 FQ
-329 SLAKS
+329 
-334 VTSLENKLLT
+334 
-344 DNRSMS
+344 D
-350 LSDLVVKVFPT
+350 
-361 PPSRSTIS
+361 
-369 ALTSLSQFSAF
+369 
-380 VNDPL
+380 DPL
-385 SHEKIKEV
+385 SHDKIKEV

-488 CSRLQAMAC
+488 CSRLQAVAC
-497 LYVRDLKIDTLRN
+497 LYVCDLKIDTLRN

-521 SWKLIFEHRN
+521 SWKVIFEHRN
-531 NQYELVFSA
+531 NQYELVLSA

-557 AASTEVS
+557 AALTEVS
-564 TAGQSESSL
+564 TAGQSESNL

-594 SRKTSIHSLA
+594 SRKPSIHSLA
-604 TSASKANLQ
+604 TSASRANLQ
-613 HIVIRKT
+613 HVVIRKT
-620 HRPGEASPEAD
+620 HKPGEASTEAD
-631 GEIERPKIPPWASA
+631 GVIERPKIPPWASA

-668 SSLPYPGMPPAKGKD
+668 GSLPYPGMPPAKGKD

-716 LAPAKTSKNEQI
+716 LAPAKTSKNEQT
-728 GRAEK
+728 GRSEGG
-733 DRTDESPVIEDKKK
+733 TDEPPIEDRKK

-760 ALTVRFQARHKSA
+760 ALT
-773 SHADL
+773 
-778 PLQYKGQSDQ
+778 YKGQSDQ
-788 PFPKVSVRGIFNSVS
+788 LFHKVSVRGIFNSVS
-803 RRSSKRGLHLALSVD
+803 RRSSKRILHTALSLD

>member
-6 EDTLSETP
+6 ENTLSETP
-14 LLLVEP
+14 LLPVEP
-20 PNSDVKVVDT
+20 SISDVKVVDASDT
-30 RDSVHDSGGRTTDS
+30 VHDSGGRKTDS
-44 GSFRRWFEEFW
+44 ASFRRWFEEFW
-55 LKRSLPSPA
+55 LKRSPPSPD
-64 QKHVDGWPE
+64 QKQVDGWPE
-73 ILLTKCSNDD
+73 ILLTECSNDD

-149 PSISHAALLHS
+149 PLISHAVLLHS

-197 YRNVQQIR
+197 YRNVQRIR

-212 ARARAVSPKSVSA
+212 ARARAVSPMSVSA

-237 AKGLRAIDLKRLNN
+237 AKGLKAIDLKRLNN

-260 SLKTSIIAHLNSLAA
+260 SLKTSIIARLNSLAA

-281 DIAYEIAEL
+281 DMAYAIAEL
-290 SKSFKLYEDFCS
+290 SKSFKLYEDFCC

-308 QDVSLLRGS
+308 QDPVQRL
-317 IPNWET
+317 
-323 FEGGIE
+323 FQ
-329 SLAKS
+329 
-334 VTSLENKLLT
+334 
-344 DNRSMS
+344 D
-350 LSDLVVKVFPT
+350 
-361 PPSRSTIS
+361 
-369 ALTSLSQFSAF
+369 
-380 VNDPL
+380 DPL
-385 SHEKIKEV
+385 SHDKIKEV

-488 CSRLQAMAC
+488 CSRLQAVAC
-497 LYVRDLKIDTLRN
+497 LYVCDLKIDTLRN

-521 SWKLIFEHRN
+521 SWKVIFEHRN
-531 NQYELVFSA
+531 NQYELVLSA

-557 AASTEVS
+557 AALTEVS
-564 TAGQSESSL
+564 TAGQSESNL

-594 SRKTSIHSLA
+594 SRKPSIHSLA
-604 TSASKANLQ
+604 TSASRANLQ
-613 HIVIRKT
+613 HVVIRKT
-620 HRPGEASPEAD
+620 HKPGEASTEAD
-631 GEIERPKIPPWASA
+631 GVIERPKIPPWASA

-668 SSLPYPGMPPAKGKD
+668 GSLPYPGMPPAKGKD

-716 LAPAKTSKNEQI
+716 LAPAKTSKNEQT
-728 GRAEK
+728 GRSEGG
-733 DRTDESPVIEDKKK
+733 TDEPPIEDRKK

-760 ALTVRFQARHKSA
+760 ALT
-773 SHADL
+773 
-778 PLQYKGQSDQ
+778 YKGQSDQ
-788 PFPKVSVRGIFNSVS
+788 LFHKVSVRGIFNSVS
-803 RRSSKRGLHLALSVD
+803 RRSSKRILHTALSLD

>member
-6 EDTLSETP
+6 ENTLSETP
-14 LLLVEP
+14 LLPVEP
-20 PNSDVKVVDT
+20 SISDVKVVDASDT
-30 RDSVHDSGGRTTDS
+30 VHDSGGRKTDS
-44 GSFRRWFEEFW
+44 ASFRRWFEEFW
-55 LKRSLPSPA
+55 LKRSPPSPD
-64 QKHVDGWPE
+64 QKQVDGWPE
-73 ILLTKCSNDD
+73 ILLTECSNDD

-149 PSISHAALLHS
+149 PLISHAVLLHS

-197 YRNVQQIR
+197 YRNVQRIR

-212 ARARAVSPKSVSA
+212 ARARAVSPMSVSA

-237 AKGLRAIDLKRLNN
+237 AKGLKAIDLKRLNN

-260 SLKTSIIAHLNSLAA
+260 SLKTSIIARLNSLAA

-281 DIAYEIAEL
+281 DMAYAIAEL
-290 SKSFKLYEDFCS
+290 SKSFKLYEDFCC

-317 IPNWET
+317 IPNWEA

-329 SLAKS
+329 SLSKS

-350 LSDLVVKVFPT
+350 LSDLVVKPVQRLF
-361 PPSRSTIS
+361 
-369 ALTSLSQFSAF
+369 QD
-380 VNDPL
+380 DPL
-385 SHEKIKEV
+385 SHDKIKEV

-424 EKLELPEPGS
+424 EKLELPEP
-434 GMQDI
+434 DI

-488 CSRLQAMAC
+488 CSRLQAVAC
-497 LYVRDLKIDTLRN
+497 LYVCDLKIDTLRN

-521 SWKLIFEHRN
+521 SWKVIFEHRN
-531 NQYELVFSA
+531 NQYELVLSA

-557 AASTEVS
+557 AALTEVS
-564 TAGQSESSL
+564 TAGQSESNL

-594 SRKTSIHSLA
+594 SRKPSIHSLA
-604 TSASKANLQ
+604 TSASRANLQ
-613 HIVIRKT
+613 HVVIRKT
-620 HRPGEASPEAD
+620 HKPGEASTEAD
-631 GEIERPKIPPWASA
+631 GVIERPKIPPWASA

-668 SSLPYPGMPPAKGKD
+668 GSLPYPGMPPAKGKD

-716 LAPAKTSKNEQI
+716 LAPAKTSKNEQT
-728 GRAEK
+728 GRSEGG
-733 DRTDESPVIEDKKK
+733 TDEPPIEDRKK

-788 PFPKVSVRGIFNSVS
+788 LFHKVSVRGIFNSVS
-803 RRSSKRGLHLALSVD
+803 RRSSKRILHTALSLD